1 MTQNDVTPTT
11 TAPGTQDEPPT
22 ADRPNRSTE
31 GAGKPG
37 PDRSMEGAGQSS
49 PNRSTDGAGQGL
61 DRGAG
66 SGHGAE
72 HDDLAGSADASGAG
86 RATGATEANRAPG
99 ATVGTGAAG
108 APARPLRTRR
118 LPVHWAWFVAAVT
131 FVTIIG
137 AAAFRSLPGLLID
150 PLHREFDWS
159 RGTIGLAVSV
169 NLALY
174 GLTAPF
180 AAALMDRFGIRRVV
194 AVALT
199 VIALGSGLTV
209 WMTAAWQLLLC
220 WGVLVGLGSGS
231 MALAFAATVTNRWFI
246 ERRGLVTGILTA
258 ASASGQLI
266 FLPLLAWI
274 VEEHDWR
281 PAAVT
286 VALAA
291 LAVVPFVW
299 LLLRDHPADVGLKP
313 FGSEVFVEKPPPV
326 PGAARR
332 AVKVLLSAARTGP
345 FWLLAGT
352 FAICGASTNGLIQTH
367 FVPAAH
373 DHGMPITAA
382 ASLLAVIGVFDVVG
396 TVASGWF
403 TDRFDAR
410 RLLAVYYAL
419 RGISLLFLPML
430 LAFGGPSVRPPM
442 IFFIVFYGLDWVATV
457 PPTLALC
464 REHYGEDSAI
474 VFGWVLA
481 SHQVGAAL
489 IAFLGGVAR
498 DVFGSYDMVWYASGA
513 LCAVAA
519 LMALVIRKGRAM
531 VPAVAGA

>member
-1 MTQNDVTPTT
+1 MS
-11 TAPGTQDEPPT
+11 E
-22 ADRPNRSTE
+22 DR
-31 GAGKPG
+31 
-37 PDRSMEGAGQSS
+37 
-49 PNRSTDGAGQGL
+49 
-61 DRGAG
+61 
-66 SGHGAE
+66 
-72 HDDLAGSADASGAG
+72 
-86 RATGATEANRAPG
+86 RAP
-99 ATVGTGAAG
+99 APRRRRVHRAWWVAG
-108 APARPLRTRR
+108 
-118 LPVHWAWFVAAVT
+118 VT

-137 AAAFRSLPGLLID
+137 AAAFRSLPGILID
-150 PLHREFDWS
+150 PLHQEFGWS
-159 RGTIGLAVSV
+159 RGTIGAAVSV

-194 AVALT
+194 AVALM

-209 WMTAAWQLLLC
+209 WMNSAWQLILC
-220 WGVLVGLGSGS
+220 WGLLVGLGSGS
-231 MALAFAATVTNRWFI
+231 MALAFAATVTNRWFT
-246 ERRGLVTGILTA
+246 ERRGLVTGVLTA

-266 FLPLLAWI
+266 FLPLLSWI
-274 VEEHDWR
+274 VETYDWR

-299 LLLRDHPADVGLKP
+299 LLLHDHPADLGQKAYGAQEFVPKP
-313 FGSEVFVEKPPPV
+313 APV
-326 PGAARR
+326 RGAARR
-332 AVKVLLSAARTGP
+332 TLTVLFSALRTGP

-373 DHGMPITAA
+373 DHGMPLTAA
-382 ASLLAVIGVFDVVG
+382 ASLLAVIGVFDVAG
-396 TVASGWF
+396 TIASGWF
-403 TDRFDAR
+403 TDRFEAR

-419 RGISLLFLPML
+419 RGVSLLFLPML
-430 LAFGGPSVRPPM
+430 LAPSVHPPM
-442 IFFIVFYGLDWVATV
+442 VFFIVFYGLDWVATV

-489 IAFLGGVAR
+489 VAFLGGVAR
-498 DVFGSYDMVWYASGA
+498 DRFGSYDVVWIASGA
-513 LCAVAA
+513 LCAAAA
-519 LMALVIRKGRAM
+519 LMALVIRRA
-531 VPAVAGA
+531 PAARAALS

>member
-1 MTQNDVTPTT
+1 MTQTTETT
-11 TAPGTQDEPPT
+11 TALEETP
-22 ADRPNRSTE
+22 ST
-31 GAGKPG
+31 
-37 PDRSMEGAGQSS
+37 R
-49 PNRSTDGAGQGL
+49 
-61 DRGAG
+61 
-66 SGHGAE
+66 
-72 HDDLAGSADASGAG
+72 
-86 RATGATEANRAPG
+86 
-99 ATVGTGAAG
+99 
-108 APARPLRTRR
+108 PARLR
-118 LPVHWAWFVAAVT
+118 VHRAWFVAAVT

-150 PLHREFDWS
+150 PLHQWFQWS
-159 RGTIGLAVSV
+159 RGTIGAAVSV
-169 NLALY
+169 NLVLY

-199 VIALGSGLTV
+199 VIAVGSGATV
-209 WMTAAWQLLLC
+209 WMTAAWQLILC
-220 WGVLVGLGSGS
+220 WGLLVGLGSGS
-231 MALAFAATVTNRWFI
+231 MALAFAATVTNRWFT

-274 VEEHDWR
+274 VDEYNWR
-281 PAAVT
+281 PAAAT

-313 FGSEVFVEKPPPV
+313 YGAKEFVAKPAPV

-332 AVKVLLSAARTGP
+332 AVTVLFSAMRTGP

-352 FAICGASTNGLIQTH
+352 FAICGASTNGLVQTH

-373 DHGMPITAA
+373 DHGMPPMAA

-396 TVASGWF
+396 TIASGWL
-403 TDRFDAR
+403 TDRFEPR
-410 RLLAVYYAL
+410 RLLAVYYAF

-430 LAFGGPSVRPPM
+430 LAPSVHLPM
-442 IFFIVFYGLDWVATV
+442 VFFIVFYGLDWVATV

-464 REHYGEDSAI
+464 REQYGDDSAI

-481 SHQVGAAL
+481 AHQLGAAL
-489 IAFLGGVAR
+489 VAFLGGAAR
-498 DVFGSYDMVWYASGA
+498 DTFGSYDVVWYASGA
-513 LCAVAA
+513 LCAAAA
-519 LMALVIRKGRAM
+519 LMSLVIGRRP
-531 VPAVAGA
+531 VGAPGRLATGS